1 MRLLAISLLGLT
13 LLTARAYA
21 QDAHYW
27 TDQYGSRSRLLGG
40 AVIGSVDDLAAVYYN
55 PARLALIPDPGLLLS
70 TMACVYHQD
79 RALPLEPSGTRS
91 GSDLSIDCRYGATA
105 KRSPQAE
112 ACRI

>member
-21 QDAHYW
+21 QTAHYW

-55 PARLALIPDPGLLLS
+55 PARLALNPRSWPTSQRQDIPIYSNHGQRWPW
-70 TMACVYHQD
+70 
-79 RALPLEPSGTRS
+79 SGYRF
-91 GSDLSIDCRYGATA
+91 
-105 KRSPQAE
+105 KQ
-112 ACRI
+112 